1 MPKVTRWENQR
12 SNLGLTVK
20 AVHITTG
27 PPFATIREDKGENK
41 DCASIDIQTGNG
53 NTCHKN
59 SDKIR
64 RVNVKNGNF
73 TLSLSAAFLDFQTKL
88 SRPPVPVL
96 GTALQPGG
104 ENGSSQPI
112 SSFTSGGYKFPLI
125 KITVPSYKLYP

>member
-1 MPKVTRWENQR
+1 MPKVTQWENQR

-64 RVNVKNGNF
+64 RVNVKNAISRF
-73 TLSLSAAFLDFQTKL
+73 LLVQHSLIFKQSFH
-88 SRPPVPVL
+88 
-96 GTALQPGG
+96 GLQ
-104 ENGSSQPI
+104 SL
-112 SSFTSGGYKFPLI
+112 F
-125 KITVPSYKLYP
+125 